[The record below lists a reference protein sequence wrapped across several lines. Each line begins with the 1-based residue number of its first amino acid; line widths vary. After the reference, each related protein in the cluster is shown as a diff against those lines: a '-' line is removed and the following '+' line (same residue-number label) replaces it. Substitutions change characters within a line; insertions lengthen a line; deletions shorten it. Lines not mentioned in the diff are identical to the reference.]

1 MAVTCQDIGIKSNQS
16 GRVSVVASRE
26 SGRSGAPST
35 HAQARL
41 SPDELVLLR
50 LLSEGLSADVIGRRL
65 GLSDRT
71 IRRRLRSVCDRVG
84 VDSPIEAVVWA
95 VRGRHI

>member
-1 MAVTCQDIGIKSNQS
+1 MTGRETGQLKASNH
-16 GRVSVVASRE
+16 
-26 SGRSGAPST
+26 AP
-35 HAQARL
+35 ARL
-41 SPDELVLLR
+41 SPEELTLLR
-50 LLSEGLSADVIGRRL
+50 LLSQGMSADLIGRHL

-71 IRRRLRSVCDRVG
+71 VRRRLRSVCDRVG

>member
-1 MAVTCQDIGIKSNQS
+1 MTEQVETLL
-16 GRVSVVASRE
+16 
-26 SGRSGAPST
+26 T
-35 HAQARL
+35 
-41 SPDELVLLR
+41 DEELLLLR
-50 LLSEGLSADVIGRRL
+50 LLSEGTSADVIGRRL

-95 VRGRHI
+95 VRRHQI

>member
-1 MAVTCQDIGIKSNQS
+1 M
-16 GRVSVVASRE
+16 ASRGDRGGCVTE
-26 SGRSGAPST
+26 QVETALT
-35 HAQARL
+35 
-41 SPDELVLLR
+41 DEELLLLR
-50 LLSEGLSADVIGRRL
+50 LLSEGTSADVIGRRL

-95 VRGRHI
+95 VRRHQI

>member
-1 MAVTCQDIGIKSNQS
+1 MTEPVDKLLT
-16 GRVSVVASRE
+16 
-26 SGRSGAPST
+26 
-35 HAQARL
+35 
-41 SPDELVLLR
+41 DEELLLLR
-50 LLSEGLSADVIGRRL
+50 LLSEGTSADVIGRRL

-95 VRGRHI
+95 VRRHQI

>member
-1 MAVTCQDIGIKSNQS
+1 MTEQVETALT
-16 GRVSVVASRE
+16 
-26 SGRSGAPST
+26 
-35 HAQARL
+35 
-41 SPDELVLLR
+41 DEELLLLR
-50 LLSEGLSADVIGRRL
+50 LLSEGTSADVIGRRL

-95 VRGRHI
+95 VRRHQI

>member
-1 MAVTCQDIGIKSNQS
+1 VTEQ
-16 GRVSVVASRE
+16 VE
-26 SGRSGAPST
+26 T
-35 HAQARL
+35 L
-41 SPDELVLLR
+41 LTDEELLLLR
-50 LLSEGLSADVIGRRL
+50 LLSEGTSADVIGRRL

-95 VRGRHI
+95 VRRHQI